1 MVINM
6 TEISKFHLVLKGE
19 GINIDKKDIS
29 EDLAA
34 KIVRLV
40 MPLSAI
46 GGAGAG
52 AEEERHKPSEELG
65 GTSLTPKQFMAQ
77 KLPKSDIERITCLA
91 YYLTHYKNTPQ
102 FKTVDLTHLNTD
114 AAQPRLSNASF
125 AARNAVN
132 NQYLAPAGG
141 GRKQIAPRGEAV
153 VKALPDRTAV
163 AAALKSYPAHSRHK
177 TPKKRKAKS

>member
-1 MVINM
+1 MA
-6 TEISKFHLVLKGE
+6 EISKFHLVLKGE

-29 EDLAA
+29 GDLAA

-40 MPLSAI
+40 MPLSAV
-46 GGAGAG
+46 GGTGTGAG
-52 AEEERHKPSEELG
+52 AEEEHHQSSEEFR

-77 KLPKSDIERITCLA
+77 KQPKSDIERITCLA
-91 YYLTHYKNTPQ
+91 YYLTHFKNTPQ

-114 AAQPRLSNASF
+114 AAQPKLSNASF
-125 AARNAVN
+125 AARNAVT

-141 GRKQIAPRGEAV
+141 GKKQIAPRGEAV

-163 AAALKSYPAHSRHK
+163 AAALKSHPVHGRHR
-177 TPKKRKAKS
+177 TPKKRKANS